1 MRDETSSDSW
11 NKFKQ
16 TTLDGRVTDSLS
28 IELDQNGLADLPWA
42 AEYLFQL
49 LTENVSDVIF
59 ITDMDLRLVY
69 ISESIEAISGLRDD
83 AVRGLLLEDL
93 ATPSSYVEFT
103 RNLLDWISASEEL
116 ESPAAEARLVEL
128 ELVCRD
134 GHIAHTEATAS
145 LIMDDDGQHAGLIG
159 VIRDVSTRHEAVAA
173 LNRLVDIERRLAE
186 ISTRF
191 IRVDVADLDHEIERA
206 IREVGMICG
215 FDRGAVFLPRDG
227 QSGPLR
233 AEQQWHRPG
242 TGVPSNWQQI
252 LVTVMSTWGR
262 RQFNDNDMVIVERPA
277 ALPMEAGRERE
288 ILVAAGTRSLI
299 AISLVRGQASA
310 GFLCM
315 ETVRHEMPLNVQ
327 PTTALQ
333 QLASILA
340 SAMQHR
346 RDSVEKAGLEE
357 QLRQSQKL
365 EAIGTLAGGVA
376 HDMNNVLTA
385 ILGNASLL
393 AAEAVEGEA
402 SYNEAVDI
410 VQACKRGQELTRNL
424 LGFARKGKYRR
435 ERIDLNDILIKC
447 AEILERTLD
456 KRIRILT
463 RLDPDL
469 PAIVG
474 DPGQIHHVLM
484 NICLNAADA
493 MAGDGMLSIVSEP
506 LLESLLE
513 PPARHGHEVM
523 PLAVV
528 QIRDT
533 GRGMDDEVLE
543 HAFDPFFTTKAE
555 GEGTGLGLS
564 MAYGTIKN
572 HGGEITLES
581 KPDEGTT
588 VTLRLPAMLED
599 PSGSTAS
606 SSEFDLL
613 NIMSGV
619 VLIVEDEELVRQ
631 VAVRILEGLG
641 CTVLQAED
649 GVDAVEVYKRSTES
663 LTLVIL
669 DMVMPR
675 MDGEEAFH
683 KMREIDDS
691 IPIVVASGYGK
702 DDKIERMLAGGAAE
716 FIEKPYDRARF
727 SKLLKRY

>member
-1 MRDETSSDSW
+1 MRDESSSDSW
-11 NKFKQ
+11 NKFKH
-16 TTLDGRVTDSLS
+16 TALDGRATESLS
-28 IELDQNGLADLPWA
+28 ISLANNNLADLPWA

-59 ITDMDLRLVY
+59 ITDMDLRLIY
-69 ISESIEAISGLRDD
+69 ISESIETISGLRDD
-83 AVRGLLLEDL
+83 AVVGLLLEDL
-93 ATPSSYVEFT
+93 ATPDSYVEFT
-103 RNLLDWISASEEL
+103 RRLLGWIDSADAHET
-116 ESPAAEARLVEL
+116 PAAKARLVEL
-128 ELVCRD
+128 ELMCRD
-134 GHIAHTEATAS
+134 GSIAYTEATAS
-145 LIMDDDGQHAGLIG
+145 LILDDDGQHAGLIG
-159 VIRDVSTRHEAVAA
+159 VIRDVSERHEAVQA
-173 LNRLVDIERRLAE
+173 LNRQLDLERRIAE

-191 IRVDVADLDHEIERA
+191 IRVNQDELDAEIERA
-206 IREVGMICG
+206 LREVGLICG

-227 QSGPLR
+227 STGPLR
-233 AEQQWHRPG
+233 AEMAWHRPG
-242 TGVPSNWQQI
+242 TGVPGEWQQI
-252 LVTVMSTWGR
+252 LVTVMSAWGR
-262 RQFNDNDMVIVERPA
+262 RQFGSSDMVVVERPA
-277 ALPMEAGRERE
+277 AMPPEAARERE
-288 ILVAAGTRSLI
+288 IMMGAGTRSLI
-299 AISLVRGQASA
+299 AISLVRGQAGA

-315 ETVRHEMPLNVQ
+315 ENVRHEMPLAQQ
-327 PTTALQ
+327 PSMALQ

-340 SAMQHR
+340 NALQHR
-346 RDSVEKAGLEE
+346 RDVVEKAGLEE

-393 AAEAVEGEA
+393 AADAVEGDA
-402 SYNEAVDI
+402 SYGEAADI

-456 KRIRILT
+456 KRIHIQT
-463 RLDPDL
+463 RLDPEL
-469 PAIVG
+469 PTVVG

-493 MAGDGMLSIVSEP
+493 MAGEGTLTLISEP
-506 LLESLLE
+506 HLEDFLDR
-513 PPARHGHEVM
+513 PPAMDHELLPQALVR
-523 PLAVV
+523 
-528 QIRDT
+528 IRDT
-533 GRGMDDEVLE
+533 GQGMNDDVLE

-572 HGGEITLES
+572 HGGEITLDS
-581 KPDEGTT
+581 KPGAGTT
-588 VTLRLPAMLED
+588 VTLCLPAMIED
-599 PSGSTAS
+599 PSGSTCS
-606 SSEFDLL
+606 SSEFDLQR
-613 NIMSGV
+613 IMSGV
-619 VLIVEDEELVRQ
+619 VLLVEDEALVRQ

-649 GVDAVEVYKRSTES
+649 GVDAVEVFKRSTES

-683 KMREIDDS
+683 KMREIDPS
-691 IPIVVASGYGK
+691 IPIVIASGYGK
-702 DDKIERMLAGGAAE
+702 DDKIERLLRGGAAE
-716 FIEKPYDRARF
+716 FIEKPYDRNRF
-727 SKLLKRY
+727 SKLIKRY